1 MAYDEA
7 LAERVRELL
16 ADEPGLTGKKMFG
29 GYAFLLDGNM
39 CAGVERD
46 RLIARVPAAEYQGAL
61 TEPNVVV
68 FPNPERPMRGWVAV
82 EPDGITEDEDLARW
96 VRSGIAIA
104 RSLPPK

>member
-1 MAYDEA
+1 VAFDEA
-7 LAERVRELL
+7 LAERIREVL

-39 CAGVERD
+39 CAGVEKD
-46 RLIARVPAAEYQGAL
+46 RLIARVPLDDYQDAL
-61 TEPNVVV
+61 AEPNVIA
-68 FPNPERPMRGWVAV
+68 FPGSGRPMRGWVAV

-96 VRSGIAIA
+96 VRSGVAIA

>member
-1 MAYDEA
+1 MAFDEA

-46 RLIARVPAAEYQGAL
+46 RLIARVPADTYPAVL
-61 TEPNVVV
+61 DEPNVSHW
-68 FPNPERPMRGWVAV
+68 PNPDRPMKGWIGV
-82 EPDGITEDEDLARW
+82 EADGIAEDEDLARW
-96 VRSGIAIA
+96 VSSGVGIA

>member
-16 ADEPGLTGKKMFG
+16 ADEPGLTSKKMFG

-46 RLIARVPAAEYQGAL
+46 RLIARVPPDEYQRAL
-61 TEPNVVV
+61 AEPNVVV
-68 FPNPERPMRGWVAV
+68 FPSPDRPMRNWVAV
-82 EPDGITEDEDLARW
+82 QPEAIAEDDDLARW
-96 VRSGIAIA
+96 VKSGVAIA

>member
-7 LAERVRELL
+7 LAERVREIL
-16 ADEPGLTGKKMFG
+16 ADEPGLTAKKMFG

-46 RLIARVPAAEYQGAL
+46 RLIARVPADEYQSAL
-61 TEPNVVV
+61 AQPNVSQW
-68 FPNPERPMRGWVAV
+68 PRPDRPMRNWVAV
-82 EPDGITEDEDLARW
+82 SPDAVAEDEDLARW
-96 VRSGIAIA
+96 VQSGVAIA